1 MPKAYIT
8 QKSSDIIYLRAFY
21 KKLIK
26 LTIILYIILFIHL
39 AYTIQ
44 YNFTINN
51 NDYFIV
57 TTTGQLLQIFP
68 QQ

>member
-26 LTIILYIILFIHL
+26 LIILLYIILFISL
-39 AYTIQ
+39 AYTIN
-44 YNFTINN
+44 YNFSINN

-57 TTTGQLLQIFP
+57 TTTGQLIQIFP
-68 QQ
+68 Q

>member
-1 MPKAYIT
+1 MPKAYIK
-8 QKSSDIIYLRAFY
+8 QKSADIIYLRTFY

-44 YNFTINN
+44 YNLTINN

-57 TTTGQLLQIFP
+57 TTSGQLLQIFP